1 MQSSD
6 RNGTTMTEHHDA
18 ELNRYWNA
26 LVRGDRADPFALDA
40 NDMETVRRL
49 HLGAVT
55 MPAGR
60 RADEAWPGVLAR
72 MLEHQGAP
80 VQRAEWRPLPL
91 APPAAP
97 NGYAPDVAPP
107 ASRSHPNRW
116 RGAWRVRPGMVATAA
131 LLLLTLVA
139 GFVAVA
145 PPRAPDAVPLPAVE
159 NAGIAVGQFE
169 SLWQAFGG
177 PERLDNPSGLAVD
190 DDGNIWVVDA
200 NRGMLDIFAPDGTY
214 LESWGGPGD
223 GDGQFAF
230 FAGMHQFGNGDVAF
244 GPDGSIYVLESGN
257 FRVQR
262 FGSDRGFVL
271 SWGEE
276 GEGDGQFLRPVSIAV
291 DPSGNVFVS
300 DAQRAD
306 VQVFDA
312 EGRFLTAFGGL
323 GVEEGQLILPQGL
336 AVDARGMLWVVD
348 RGNSRLQQFDA
359 EGTVHAVVG
368 KVGSDAGEFS
378 QPYDV
383 AVDPMGRLYVADEA
397 ASRVQVL
404 GQDGRP
410 LASVSGYADNSLF
423 SPIGV
428 AVGADGA
435 VYVSDKVGL
444 KAFKVAI
451 PAGAVVAP

>member
-1 MQSSD
+1 
-6 RNGTTMTEHHDA
+6 MTEERDV

-26 LVRGDRADPFALDA
+26 LVAGDGGGDFALDA
-40 NDMETVRRL
+40 EDMAAVRRL
-49 HLGAVT
+49 HHAAAT
-55 MPAGR
+55 MPTGR
-60 RADEAWPGVLAR
+60 SADAAWPGVLAR
-72 MLEHQGAP
+72 MLEYQGAP
-80 VQRAEWRPLPL
+80 AQRAEWRPLPL
-91 APPAAP
+91 APPYVP
-97 NGYAPDVAPP
+97 NGHGRHVAAL
-107 ASRSHPNRW
+107 ASRPDPNQGRVA
-116 RGAWRVRPGMVATAA
+116 RGVRPGMLATAA

-139 GFVAVA
+139 GLVALA
-145 PPRAPDAVPLPAVE
+145 PPRAPDTVPLPAVE
-159 NAGIAVGQFE
+159 NAGIAVGQFA
-169 SLWQAFGG
+169 SLWQATGG
-177 PERLDNPSGLAVD
+177 PERLDKPSGLAVD
-190 DDGNIWVVDA
+190 GEGNIWVVDA
-200 NRGMLDIFAPDGTY
+200 NRGTLDIFAPDGTFV
-214 LESWGGPGD
+214 ESWGGPGD

-230 FAGMHQFGNGDVAF
+230 FADMHQFGNGDVAF

-262 FGSDRGFVL
+262 FAADRGFVL

-276 GEGDGQFLRPVSIAV
+276 GEADGQFLRPVGIAV

-323 GVEEGQLILPQGL
+323 GVEEGQLILPQGI

-359 EGTVHAVVG
+359 DGTVHAVVG
-368 KVGSDAGEFS
+368 KVGSDAGEFN

-383 AVDPMGRLYVADEA
+383 AIDPMGRLYVVDEA
-397 ASRVQVL
+397 SSRVQVL
-404 GQDGRP
+404 AQDGRP

-428 AVGADGA
+428 AVGDDGA
-435 VYVSDKVGL
+435 VYVSDMVGL
-444 KAFKVAI
+444 KAFQVAL
-451 PAGAVVAP
+451 PMGALLMP